1 MFVTKMKETTYFS
14 AANMDRESQMFGCWW
29 VGGWVDVTVMKNN
42 TEAASIGVQ
51 TEPECN
57 QMGVIKFE

>member
-1 MFVTKMKETTYFS
+1 VGG
-14 AANMDRESQMFGCWW
+14 R
-29 VGGWVDVTVMKNN
+29 VGGWVDGAVMKNN

-57 QMGVIKFE
+57 QMGAIKFE

>member
-1 MFVTKMKETTYFS
+1 MKETTYFS

-29 VGGWVDVTVMKNN
+29 VGGWVGGSVDGAVMKNN
-42 TEAASIGVQ
+42 TETASIGVQ

-57 QMGVIKFE
+57 QMGAIKFE